1 MNQPSDEEL
10 VAGMRSGNA
19 DALSLLFD
27 RYYRLVFD
35 VARRVLRDH
44 GEAEDLMQEVFIEVF
59 RKANLYD
66 PTRGSVRTWLLQY
79 AYHRSFNR
87 RKYLSLRSFYN
98 ASPAAA
104 LVDLELSS
112 ERAGRQNVTLQEW
125 QEILRHGMGE
135 LSDKERKF
143 IEAIAFDGLTVREA
157 ADRMRE
163 SYVNGRNHYYRA
175 LRKLRQFLGKKGA
188 PAPGEVKDVQS

>member
-87 RKYLSLRSFYN
+87 RKYLSLRSF
-98 ASPAAA
+98 
-104 LVDLELSS
+104 
-112 ERAGRQNVTLQEW
+112 
-125 QEILRHGMGE
+125 
-135 LSDKERKF
+135 
-143 IEAIAFDGLTVREA
+143 
-157 ADRMRE
+157 
-163 SYVNGRNHYYRA
+163 
-175 LRKLRQFLGKKGA
+175 
-188 PAPGEVKDVQS
+188 